1 MAHRASEQ
9 RKAKRRRIE
18 AWQQQ
23 DPAYFERARISRDR
37 LIRLEQDLVGT
48 MVFPWDPDY
57 NKDRLESNPAF
68 QAFPI
73 VIVKCA
79 VENDVWI
86 CLQAAEDL
94 KVPFCVRSGGH
105 STAGYSVVTD
115 GIVIDVSGLSYVQV
129 NAANYTV
136 TAGPGTNFDTL
147 NGALN
152 TTGLHVPSGECGDVC
167 VGGFVQGGGY
177 GYTSRCFGIQS
188 DCVVA
193 FRVMLANGGIVIANA
208 TTNSDLFWALRG
220 GTGGNFGVVL
230 SVTYGLS
237 VVPSVWA
244 YSIQWNI
251 GDAAAALLEMQTNY
265 MLTGAPKELGATI
278 NLGFN
283 GTTPVLLMQGM
294 YVGSATEGKQALASL
309 LSLGSADLNVD
320 ISGTYAAMDA
330 YLETHP
336 YTIPNPPDGSKE
348 DKRAGY
354 IEKPLTLA
362 DWQAIVNYELTAPN
376 PNNTAI
382 IEPYGGAIN
391 AYPVSDSAFIH
402 RKAAMDFFVDVFWVH
417 DSDQQQA
424 VDWLAGFWK
433 LMQPHL
439 NGHVYQNYPHRELA
453 NFQHAYWGSAYPR
466 LTQVKAKYDP
476 QNVFKFAQSIAVGK
490 SDVSPGP
497 IVYELPP
504 PAR

>member
-9 RKAKRRRIE
+9 RKAKRRRVE
-18 AWQQQ
+18 EWQQKE
-23 DPAYFERARISRDR
+23 PAYFERIGISRER
-37 LIRLEQDLVGT
+37 LSQMELQLVGKI
-48 MVFPWDPDY
+48 VLPGDPGYDT
-57 NKDRLESNPAF
+57 DRQESNPAF
-68 QAFPI
+68 QAYPI
-73 VIVKCA
+73 IIVYCA

-86 CLQAAEDL
+86 CLEVAAAL
-94 KVPFCVRSGGH
+94 VKPFCVRSGGH
-105 STAGYSVVTD
+105 STAGYSVVNQ
-115 GIVIDVSGLSYVQV
+115 GVLIDVSLLSYVSIDV
-129 NAANYTV
+129 ANSMV

-152 TTGLHVPSGECGDVC
+152 NTNLHVPSGECGDVC

-177 GYTSRCFGIQS
+177 GYTSRCFGVQS
-188 DCVVA
+188 DCVLG
-193 FRVMLANGGIVIANA
+193 FRVMLANGGIVVANS
-208 TTNSDLFWALRG
+208 TTNSDLYWALRG

-230 SVTYGLS
+230 SVTYQLF

-251 GDAAAALLEMQTNY
+251 DDAAAALLEMQTNY
-265 MLTGAPKELGATI
+265 MLTGVKELGATI

-283 GTTPVLLMQGM
+283 GATPVLLMQGM
-294 YVGSATEGKQALASL
+294 YVGSSADGKQALSSL
-309 LSLGSADLNVD
+309 LSLGSADLDVD
-320 ISGTYAAMDA
+320 ISGKYGAMDA

-336 YTIPNPPDGSKE
+336 YSIPNPPSGSKE
-348 DKRAGY
+348 DKLAGY

-391 AYPVSDSAFIH
+391 AFPVSGSAFIH
-402 RKAAMDFFVDVFWVH
+402 RKAAMDFFVDVFWVNEA
-417 DSDQQQA
+417 DRQQA

-439 NGHVYQNYPHRELA
+439 NGHVYQNYPHRGLPD
-453 NFQHAYWGSAYPR
+453 FQNAYWGSAYPR

-476 QNVFKFAQSIAVGK
+476 QNVFHFQQSIEVGGQ
-490 SDVSPGP
+490 VSAGP